1 MKTEATI
8 KVKPRR
14 EKLLRAKGLPGLF
27 ELVFYRKPSLG
38 LLAMKIIDY
47 LEGRQRNSD
56 PMRVSEW
63 RAWALENGTTQ
74 RQFYD
79 VVNKLAGLGMIRK
92 EEGRYRVVSDFS
104 NALRAMSDLWE
115 SRSALYEEKEIK

>member
-38 LLAMKIIDY
+38 LLAMKVVNYVED
-47 LEGRQRNSD
+47 RQRSGN
-56 PMRVSEW
+56 PMKVSEW
-63 RAWALENGTTQ
+63 KAWIAENDTTQ

-79 VVNKLAGLGMIRK
+79 VVNKLAGLGMLRK
-92 EEGRYRVVSDFS
+92 EEGRYLVVGDFS
-104 NALRAMSDLWE
+104 NSLKAMADLWD
-115 SRSALYEEKEIK
+115 SRSALYEE

>member
-1 MKTEATI
+1 MKSEATV

-38 LLAMKIIDY
+38 LLAMKVVNYVEI
-47 LEGRQRNSD
+47 RQREGD
-56 PMRVSEW
+56 PMKVSEW
-63 RAWALENGTTQ
+63 KSWISKNGATQ

-79 VVNKLAGLGMIRK
+79 VINKLAGLGMLRR
-92 EEGRYRVVSDFS
+92 EEGSYRVVGDFS
-104 NALRAMSDLWE
+104 NSLKAMAELWE
-115 SRSALYEEKEIK
+115 SRSALYE

>member
-38 LLAMKIIDY
+38 LLGMKVVNYVED
-47 LEGRQRNSD
+47 RQRKGD
-56 PMRVSEW
+56 PMKVSEW
-63 RAWALENGTTQ
+63 KVWISRNDTTQ

-92 EEGRYRVVSDFS
+92 EEGSYRVVGDFS
-104 NALRAMSDLWE
+104 NSLKAMADLWE
-115 SRSALYEEKEIK
+115 SRSALYDE

>member
-1 MKTEATI
+1 MRNEATI
-8 KVKPRR
+8 KLKPRR

-38 LLAMKIIDY
+38 LIAMKIVNY
-47 LEGRQRNSD
+47 LEDRQRNGD

-63 RAWALENGTTQ
+63 RAWVSENGTTQ

-79 VVNKLAGLGMIRK
+79 VVNKLAGLGMVRK
-92 EEGRYRVVSDFS
+92 EEGRYRVVGDFS
-104 NALRAMSDLWE
+104 NSLRAMADLWE
-115 SRSALYEEKEIK
+115 SRSALYEE

>member
-14 EKLLRAKGLPGLF
+14 EKLLRAKGLQGLF

-38 LLAMKIIDY
+38 LLAMKVVTY
-47 LEGRQRNSD
+47 LEDRQRKGD
-56 PMRVSEW
+56 PMKVSEW
-63 RAWALENGTTQ
+63 RVWISDNGTTQ

-79 VVNKLAGLGMIRK
+79 VVNKLTGLGMLRK
-92 EEGRYRVVSDFS
+92 EEGNYRVVGDFS
-104 NALRAMSDLWE
+104 TSLRAMADLWE
-115 SRSALYEEKEIK
+115 SRSALYEE